1 LDRKEVLMIEVPVSN
16 GELLDKIA
24 ILEVK
29 YDSGVESVEKELNI
43 LLDLVEE
50 QDWWHL
56 PYIYVYYRMLLSI
69 NQELWDIEDA
79 KRQCEQQKDFSNKFV
94 QLARAVYI
102 INDERARVKKLINKY
117 SNSELTEYKKHRDY

>member
-1 LDRKEVLMIEVPVSN
+1 MDRKEVLMIEVPVSN

>member
-1 LDRKEVLMIEVPVSN
+1 MIEVPVSN

-29 YDSGVESVEKELNI
+29 YDSGVESVEKELNM

>member
-1 LDRKEVLMIEVPVSN
+1 MIEVPVSN

-29 YDSGVESVEKELNI
+29 YDSGIDSVEKELNI

-79 KRQCEQQKDFSNKFV
+79 KRQCEQQKDFSDKFV

-102 INDERARVKKLINKY
+102 INDERARVKKSINKY
-117 SNSELTEYKKHRDY
+117 SNSTLT

>member
-1 LDRKEVLMIEVPVSN
+1 MIEVPVSN

-29 YDSGVESVEKELNI
+29 YDSGIDSVEKELNI

-79 KRQCEQQKDFSNKFV
+79 KRQCEQQKDFSDKFV

-102 INDERARVKKLINKY
+102 INDERARVKKSINKY
-117 SNSELTEYKKHRDY
+117 SNSTLTEYKNHRDY

>member
-1 LDRKEVLMIEVPVSN
+1 MIEVPVSN

>member
-1 LDRKEVLMIEVPVSN
+1 MIEVPVSN

-29 YDSGVESVEKELNI
+29 YESGIDSVEKELNI

-79 KRQCEQQKDFSNKFV
+79 KRQCEQQKDFSDKFV

-102 INDERARVKKLINKY
+102 INDERARVKKSINKY
-117 SNSELTEYKKHRDY
+117 SNSALTEYKNHRDY